1 MVVVFDPNASSILE
15 VTDAAAKH
23 FKKHLDKHDG
33 CIGIYVGT
41 KVMGCSG
48 LAYDVDFVKQQP
60 QDTQKVQ
67 QHGINFF
74 VSNKS
79 MDFLNGLKI
88 DYVKHDFG
96 LYKLEYTNPN
106 ESARCG
112 CGESFTV

>member
-1 MVVVFDPNASSILE
+1 MVEVFDPSNSILE
-15 VTDAAAKH
+15 VTQAAAKH
-23 FKKHLDKHDG
+23 FEKHLAKDDAN
-33 CIGIYVGT
+33 IGVYVGT
-41 KVMGCSG
+41 KIMGCSG
-48 LAYDVDFVKQQP
+48 LAYDIDFVAKQP
-60 QDTQKVQ
+60 DNTTEVD
-67 QHGINFF
+67 QHGLKFF
-74 VSNKS
+74 VSNKA

>member
-1 MVVVFDPNASSILE
+1 MVEVFDPTASNILD
-15 VTDAAAKH
+15 VTESAAKH
-23 FKKHLDKHDG
+23 FQKHLEKHSES
-33 CIGIYVGT
+33 IGIYVGT

-48 LAYDVDFVKQQP
+48 LAYDIDFVAKQP
-60 QDTQKVQ
+60 ADTTEVT
-67 QHGINFF
+67 QHDLKFF

>member
-1 MVVVFDPNASSILE
+1 MVEVFDPNNNILE
-15 VTDAAAKH
+15 VTQAAAKH
-23 FKKHLDKHDG
+23 FEKHLAKDSTN
-33 CIGIYVGT
+33 IGIYVGT

-48 LAYDVDFVKQQP
+48 LAYDIDFVAKKP
-60 QDTQKVQ
+60 NDTTEVD
-67 QHGINFF
+67 QHGLKFF

-79 MDFLNGLKI
+79 MDFLSGLKI

>member
-1 MVVVFDPNASSILE
+1 MVDVFTPNSNILD
-15 VTDAAAKH
+15 VTDSAIKH
-23 FKKHLDKHDG
+23 FSKHLQKETKS
-33 CIGIYVGT
+33 IGIYIGT

-48 LAYDVDFVKQQP
+48 LAYDIIFVEEEP
-60 QDTQKVQ
+60 QDITKVKIQ
-67 QHGINFF
+67 NIQFY

-79 MDFLNGLKI
+79 MNFLNGLKI

>member
-1 MVVVFDPNASSILE
+1 MVEVFDPVKSVLE
-15 VTDAAAKH
+15 VTEDAAEH
-23 FKKHLDKHDG
+23 FKKHLEKEPNK
-33 CIGIYVGT
+33 IGIYIGT

-48 LAYDVDFVKQQP
+48 LAYDVEFVYEKP
-60 QDTQKVQ
+60 AEITEVN
-67 QHGINFF
+67 QHGLSFF

-88 DYVKHDFG
+88 DYVKHEFG
-96 LYKLEYTNPN
+96 MYRLEYTNPN

>member
-1 MVVVFDPNASSILE
+1 MVEVFDPNSNVLD
-15 VTDAAAKH
+15 VTEAAAKH
-23 FKKHLDKHDG
+23 FRKHLDKHEN

-41 KVMGCSG
+41 KLMGCSG
-48 LAYDVDFVKQQP
+48 LAYDIDFVTEKP
-60 QDTQKVQ
+60 ENILEMNCL
-67 QHGINFF
+67 GINFF

-79 MDFLNGLKI
+79 MDYLNGLRI

-96 LYKLEYTNPN
+96 LYKLEYSNPN

>member
-1 MVVVFDPNASSILE
+1 MVEVFDPAASNILE
-15 VTDAAAKH
+15 VTDSAAKH
-23 FKKHLDKHDG
+23 FHKHLEKHQG
-33 CIGIYVGT
+33 CVGIYVGT
-41 KVMGCSG
+41 KIMGCSG
-48 LAYDVDFVKQQP
+48 LAYDIDFVTEQPSDTTEVKQQNI
-60 QDTQKVQ
+60 K
-67 QHGINFF
+67 FF

>member
-1 MVVVFDPNASSILE
+1 MVEVFDPSSNVLD
-15 VTDAAAKH
+15 VTEAAAKH
-23 FKKHLDKHDG
+23 FEKHLAKNSRN
-33 CIGIYVGT
+33 IGIYVGT
-41 KVMGCSG
+41 KLMGCSG
-48 LAYDVDFVKQQP
+48 LAYDIDFVEQQP
-60 QDTQKVQ
+60 DNTTLVNQYGLK
-67 QHGINFF
+67 FF

-79 MDFLNGLKI
+79 MDFLNGLRI

>member
-1 MVVVFDPNASSILE
+1 MVEVFDPNNNILE
-15 VTDAAAKH
+15 VTQAAAKH
-23 FKKHLDKHDG
+23 FEKHLAKDSTS
-33 CIGIYVGT
+33 IGIYVGT

-48 LAYDVDFVKQQP
+48 LAYDIDFVAKQP
-60 QDTQKVQ
+60 DSTIEVN
-67 QHGINFF
+67 QHGLKFF
-74 VSNKS
+74 VSSKS
-79 MDFLNGLKI
+79 MDFLNGLKV

>member
-1 MVVVFDPNASSILE
+1 MVEVFDPTNSNILE
-15 VTDAAAKH
+15 VTESAAKH
-23 FKKHLDKHDG
+23 FQKHLAKHEG
-33 CIGIYVGT
+33 AVGIYVGT

-48 LAYDVDFVKQQP
+48 LAYDIDFVLKQP
-60 QDTQKVQ
+60 DNTTEID
-67 QHGINFF
+67 QHDLRFF
-74 VSNKS
+74 VSNKA

-88 DYVKHDFG
+88 DYVKHEFG